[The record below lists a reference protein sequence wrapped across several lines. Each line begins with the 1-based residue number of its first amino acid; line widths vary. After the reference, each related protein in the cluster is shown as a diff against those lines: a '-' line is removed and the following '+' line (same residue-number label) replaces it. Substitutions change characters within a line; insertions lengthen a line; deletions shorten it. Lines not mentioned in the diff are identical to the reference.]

1 MIGFGRAVLLVVL
14 VFLKML
20 FIAPCKK
27 KRRSIPQ
34 GARISEQRKK
44 KKADER
50 SGVGRMKT

>member
-27 KRRSIPQ
+27 RRSIPQ

-44 KKADER
+44 KIADER